1 MGLVAELLGP
11 EFWASA
17 VRLAAPLL
25 LAALGGILSERSGVI
40 TIGLEGLMLIGAL
53 AGVLGAYFL
62 GSAWLGVLCAVLAGA
77 AAASI
82 HATVAVVLKADQIV
96 SGAALNI
103 GALGLT
109 AFLVRVI
116 FGLQDQKREVPHFV
130 PVAVPGLV
138 DLPWIGPV
146 LFRQGALV
154 YLAFL
159 LVPLLWWVLYRTT
172 WGLRILAAGEH
183 PRAADTAGIG
193 VDRVRAACVILC
205 GVAAGLG
212 GAFLSLGQ
220 LHFFVDDMV
229 GGRGFIAL
237 AALIFGRWN
246 PLGAMLAC
254 LVFGAA
260 DALQFRMQAFGVG
273 LPHQLLLMF
282 PYLAT
287 LGVLALLAGQA
298 RPPSAL
304 GVPYRP
310 LEH

>member
-1 MGLVAELLGP
+1 MDVVVQLFGP

-40 TIGLEGLMLIGAL
+40 TIGLEGLMLVGAL
-53 AGVLGAYFL
+53 AGVLGAYYV
-62 GSAWLGVLCAVLAGA
+62 GSAWLGVLCAVA
-77 AAASI
+77 AAALVAAL
-82 HATVAVVLKADQIV
+82 HATVAVLLKADQIV
-96 SGAALNI
+96 SGAAINI

-109 AFLVRVI
+109 SFLVRVI
-116 FGLQDQKREVPHFV
+116 FGLQEQKREVPHFA
-130 PVAVPGLV
+130 PVSVPGLA

-146 LFRQGALV
+146 LFRQVGLV

-183 PRAADTAGIG
+183 PRAADTAGIDVG
-193 VDRVRAACVILC
+193 RVRATCVILC
-205 GVAAGLG
+205 GTAAGLG

-246 PLGAMLAC
+246 PVGAMVAC

-260 DALQFRMQAFGVG
+260 DALQFRMQAFGAG
-273 LPHQLLLMF
+273 LPHQFLLMF

-287 LGVLALLAGQA
+287 LGVLVMFAGHA

-310 LEH
+310 QEQ